1 MAEGVSRFTIERL
14 PTRDPLLAPHFLLAD
29 HGLYP
34 GAAFLRRGFPLRQGF
49 RLRQGYGGHD
59 GGQDGGQARP
69 GYNEPMAI

>member
-1 MAEGVSRFTIERL
+1 MAEGVSRFTIGRL
-14 PTRDPLLAPHFLLAD
+14 PTRYPLLAPHFLLAD

-34 GAAFLRRGFPLRQGF
+34 GAAFLRRGF